1 MKINFQNKCLLCYNS
16 RKSKEDI
23 IMTTLQINSNDKNSI
38 QQLLDIAKNKLH
50 LDVFILRNDSDTAEK
65 SKTQTKWGEFAQKMD
80 GLFTPEI
87 IEHIN
92 TSRKE
97 ARDKFIVDI

>member
-1 MKINFQNKCLLCYNS
+1 
-16 RKSKEDI
+16 
-23 IMTTLQINSNDKNSI
+23 MTTLQINSNDKNSI

-50 LDVFILRNDSDTAEK
+50 LDVFILKNSSNTIVK
-65 SKTQTKWGEFAQKMD
+65 SQTQTKWGEFAQKMD

-87 IEHIN
+87 IEHIR

-97 ARDKFIVDI
+97 ARDNFIANI